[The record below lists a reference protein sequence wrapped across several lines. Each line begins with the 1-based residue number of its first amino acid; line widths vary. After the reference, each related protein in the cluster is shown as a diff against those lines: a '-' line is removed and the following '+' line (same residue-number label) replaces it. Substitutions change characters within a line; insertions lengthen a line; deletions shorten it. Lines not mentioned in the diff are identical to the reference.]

1 MMAAQKHGH
10 QPAQRL
16 GWAALAYHK
25 QKGVTPDSGPRK
37 HCLHYD
43 GKPDKRLG
51 VRFGTWN
58 VGSISGR
65 GTEVCE
71 ELRKRGI
78 DVCCLQQVRWRGQGA
93 RFMGVKGRRYKLW
106 WSGIV
111 MVQEVWEFW

>member
-1 MMAAQKHGH
+1 M
-10 QPAQRL
+10 
-16 GWAALAYHK
+16 GWVALAYHK
-25 QKGVTPDSGPRK
+25 QKGATPDSGLRK
-37 HCLHYD
+37 YCLHYD

-78 DVCCLQQVRWRGQGA
+78 DVSCLQEVSWRGQRAWFIGE
-93 RFMGVKGRRYKLW
+93 KGRRYTVRCGGL
-106 WSGIV
+106 GIV